1 MTAEILHHDSLS
13 NQHSLDICMLPPN
26 FYDHPSHFSTDWL
39 PLPLAPVYNLFL
51 PATDIR
57 FKFDRGRKGNIN
69 KVKKKINNFRPKC
82 KHNYAI
88 FTFAKSSKVLSNSS
102 FIHSLMIIKIFHAF
116 SFLLQHHKS
125 RNGEQ
130 MDSEIKSLT
139 NDSRFND
146 LLALFVLLKASR
158 TI

>member
-82 KHNYAI
+82 KRDIYICKVEQSPFKFILHSFLDDHKNI
-88 FTFAKSSKVLSNSS
+88 SCFQLSFTTSQIKKRRTNGFRD
-102 FIHSLMIIKIFHAF
+102 KIFDKWF
-116 SFLLQHHKS
+116 SVQW
-125 RNGEQ
+125 
-130 MDSEIKSLT
+130 
-139 NDSRFND
+139 
-146 LLALFVLLKASR
+146 LAGFICS
-158 TI
+158 T